1 MVTGFLP
8 ILPAVLLMLTCVI
21 VGYWN
26 MRKIDRFLSEHPEP
40 ANPSQSSSAVDSQ
53 VRLPR

>member
-1 MVTGFLP
+1 VSVFIP
-8 ILPAVLLMLTCVI
+8 ILPAVLLAAFCAV

-26 MRKIDRFLSEHPEP
+26 MRKIDQFLVEHPEP
-40 ANPSQSSSAVDSQ
+40 VNPSQSSSSVDSE